1 MLDLAVLG
9 RTVALRR
16 KSLKLTQAVLA
27 SRARVGR
34 TAIDELENGR
44 ARELGFTKVSRILS
58 ALDMGL
64 RLIESP
70 QRRPTLEDLL
80 MEDDD

>member
-1 MLDLAVLG
+1 MLDLAELG
-9 RTVALRR
+9 KTVALRR
-16 KSLKLTQAVLA
+16 KSLKMTQPALA
-27 SRARVGR
+27 TLAKVGK

-64 RLIESP
+64 RLVESP
-70 QRRPTLEDLL
+70 RGRPTLEDLL
-80 MEDDD
+80 RDDDD